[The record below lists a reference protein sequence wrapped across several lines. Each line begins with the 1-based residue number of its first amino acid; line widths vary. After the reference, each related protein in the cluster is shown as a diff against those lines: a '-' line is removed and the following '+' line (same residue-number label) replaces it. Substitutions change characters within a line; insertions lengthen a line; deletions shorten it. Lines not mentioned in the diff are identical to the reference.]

1 MKLLFTSSIE
11 TIHYVKPILVA
22 DKKLS
27 ENNLLKW
34 QVFQTNVSNAFAEGS
49 LQLIPLFHQ
58 SNINELKTFLVDLF
72 LNNDLD
78 FNNVILT
85 KPFFNIIKISSLPH
99 IEFIFCAE
107 TILFEILRTHF
118 TNHLPKIHNE
128 NIRVNALASLDNLP
142 ENTDVHCLKIK
153 IQPNFSKQYFFDLKK
168 LLTYN
173 KDLIIRLDGNRQFKL
188 SQLNQFLEELSNVV
202 GRENI
207 ARIEYIEEALSSPDE
222 YIEIFKK
229 FNIPQALD
237 ESVLAFN
244 NLQYKQS
251 ISSLVLKP
259 SVLSI
264 SKCFDLIKNKN
275 HQNLKFVISSTYEPA
290 QTLLSHFYL
299 TQLTSKTFHGLGTLD
314 FLPKNYTNIPS
325 PFFLIF

>member
-1 MKLLFTSSIE
+1 MI
-11 TIHYVKPILVA
+11 V
-22 DKKLS
+22 DQKLS

-34 QVFQTNVSNAFAEGS
+34 QVFQNNVSEVFAEGY
-49 LQLIPLFHQ
+49 LQLLPHFHQ
-58 SNINELKTFLVDLF
+58 SNIAEVNNFLENLF

-85 KPFFNIIKISSLPH
+85 KPFFNIIKMTSLPH
-99 IEFIFCAE
+99 IEFIYCAE

-118 TNHLPKIHNE
+118 TNHLPKIHDE
-128 NIRVNALASLDNLP
+128 KIRVNALASLDNLP
-142 ENTDVHCLKIK
+142 ENTNIHCLKIK
-153 IQPNFSKQYFFDLKK
+153 IQPNFSKQFFFNLNK
-168 LLTYN
+168 LLTNN
-173 KDLIIRLDGNRQFKL
+173 KNLIIRLDGNRQFKL

-314 FLPKNYTNIPS
+314 FLPKDYTNIPS